1 MVSTS
6 SWRAAIWRAARL
18 NPVKVAKELRNMR
31 HAPPYAS
38 DPTHVEALWRIGRD
52 AIAPALEAVG

>member
-1 MVSTS
+1 
-6 SWRAAIWRAARL
+6 
-18 NPVKVAKELRNMR
+18 MR